1 MSVGLDWSKLDTAI
15 ADKVRDMLNER
26 FQTLS
31 LPSMLK
37 SIHILSFE
45 FGSIP
50 PTIEIQHI
58 TDPPSGPSKRG
69 EEKLANER
77 RGTRLQKR
85 V

>member
-1 MSVGLDWSKLDTAI
+1 
-15 ADKVRDMLNER
+15 
-26 FQTLS
+26 
-31 LPSMLK
+31 MLK